1 MKKNIIRKS
10 REENDMRIGLLIT
23 SIGNFGQKGFYNA
36 QEVGLAR
43 ELDKVLDEVIVYKAI
58 LENQTKQIVEIEGC
72 RNALIHQIPVKSKG
86 INGIWD
92 CKFLDPTLDALV
104 YFSDTQL
111 SVPKVYRW
119 CKKNE
124 VTMIPY
130 IGVIES
136 HSTNRIKKKIIDILF
151 YRNVRVYKK
160 CLCLVKTPS
169 VEDQLNKIGIK
180 NTEVAPVGL
189 DISLLKE
196 GYENVPVTE
205 LKEKYGYSDDDKVL
219 LFIGRLIEEKEP
231 IRMIEILSE
240 VRKKDNRYK
249 LLLVGKGEL
258 KQAVEN
264 KVSEL
269 NLANYVQMIAQIPNS
284 DIWELYRF
292 ADVFVNLNQQE
303 IFGMAILEA
312 MYYGCKVIAW
322 NAPGPK
328 LIIANKDY
336 GFLADSNQEIIE
348 EIIEDSC
355 RSIEKAKRHVMENY
369 TWDSTARII
378 LRLLRG

>member
-1 MKKNIIRKS
+1 
-10 REENDMRIGLLIT
+10 MRIGLLIT

-43 ELDKVLDEVIVYKAI
+43 ELDKVLDEVVVYKAV

-119 CKKNE
+119 CKKNK

-196 GYENVPVTE
+196 EYENVPVTE
-205 LKEKYGYSDDDKVL
+205 LKGKYGYSDDDKVL

-249 LLLVGKGEL
+249 LLMVGKGEL

-269 NLANYVQMIAQIPNS
+269 NLADYVQMIAQIPNS

-292 ADVFVNLNQQE
+292 ADAFVNLNQQE

-328 LIIANKDY
+328 LIIANTDY

-348 EIIEDSC
+348 EIIADSC
-355 RSIEKAKRHVMENY
+355 YSIEKAKRHVMENY

-378 LRLLRG
+378 LKLLRG